1 MISIVVEYPR
11 EDAPFEV
18 SGICVTTQTRLFLL
32 KHLLFRWRG
41 YFFFHLFIRPLVI
54 VVNGPIKDQDK
65 ILNFLSQT
73 YLPQRLITLLYLIP
87 PNSPDIDQF
96 PVNKLRNLAIRN
108 IVGSHLQILDMDLW
122 TTVATYDTLKRLPS
136 SLLKSNRTAVILP
149 VFFFDR
155 KRFLNRCD
163 SVRTCS
169 SMSLRIFPLM

>member
-54 VVNGPIKDQDK
+54 VVNGPFKDQDK

-96 PVNKLRNLAIRN
+96 PVNKL
-108 IVGSHLQILDMDLW
+108 HFQILDMDLW

>member
-1 MISIVVEYPR
+1 M
-11 EDAPFEV
+11 
-18 SGICVTTQTRLFLL
+18 
-32 KHLLFRWRG
+32 
-41 YFFFHLFIRPLVI
+41 
-54 VVNGPIKDQDK
+54 VNGPIKDQDK

-87 PNSPDIDQF
+87 PNS
-96 PVNKLRNLAIRN
+96 VNKLRNLAIRN
-108 IVGSHLQILDMDLW
+108 IVGSHFQILDMDLW